1 MFIEENSKPSEK
13 LKAWY
18 LFTDDFIAGTA
29 HLTNTHIGC
38 YIRLLCW
45 NWNKRCQG
53 IPNNATTYHRIAM
66 CVTEA
71 EKVACNE
78 VIKEFFHDVNGV
90 YQNER
95 QLQEYLYITN
105 RREASRQNGK
115 LGGRPKKPSKNPPT
129 PTPTTTIT
137 RSIKDQM
144 IEKVLS
150 KSKSNLGQNMMLFH
164 DFWKNIKYKVSKGKA
179 EKKYSLLNEEWKNKP
194 TELCELYNKY
204 YDSVTDKQYVKH
216 PAYWLSDKKYLD
228 EIPSNNTEKVDMY
241 DLRLKGFK
249 ECIAKKITKPFIVTS
264 ARQNPSDVL
273 RAIKEGEFTKQEA
286 ELYLDMKGWV

>member
-1 MFIEENSKPSEK
+1 MFIEENSKPREK

-38 YIRLLCW
+38 YVRLLCW

-53 IPNNATTYHRIAM
+53 IPNNRFTYHRIAM
-66 CVTEA
+66 CVTQE
-71 EKVACNE
+71 EKLACDD
-78 VIKEFFHDVNGV
+78 VIKEFFVEVNGI

-115 LGGRPKKPSKNPPT
+115 LGGRPKKPSQNPPT

-137 RSIKDQM
+137 RSYKDKM
-144 IEKVLS
+144 IRKVYANNNFNIFWEK
-150 KSKSNLGQNMMLFH
+150 
-164 DFWKNIKYKVSKGKA
+164 IKYKVSKGRA
-179 EKKYSLLNEEWKNKP
+179 EKNFGKLDKEWHNKP
-194 TELCELYNKY
+194 TELCELFNKY
-204 YDSVTDKQYVKH
+204 FDSVKDKQYAKH
-216 PAYWLSDKKYLD
+216 PAHWLSDKKYLD

-249 ECIAKKITKPFIVTS
+249 ECIAKKITKPFIVSS
-264 ARQNPSDVL
+264 ARQNPNDVL

>member
-1 MFIEENSKPSEK
+1 MFIEENSKPREK

-38 YIRLLCW
+38 YVRLLCW

-53 IPNNATTYHRIAM
+53 IPNNRFTYHRIAM
-66 CVTEA
+66 CVTQE
-71 EKVACNE
+71 EKLACDD
-78 VIKEFFHDVNGV
+78 VIKEFFVEVNGI

-115 LGGRPKKPSKNPPT
+115 LGGRPKKPSQNPPT

-137 RSIKDQM
+137 RSYKDKM
-144 IEKVLS
+144 IRKVYANNNFNIFWEK
-150 KSKSNLGQNMMLFH
+150 
-164 DFWKNIKYKVSKGKA
+164 IKYKVSKGRA
-179 EKKYSLLNEEWKNKP
+179 EKNFGKLDKEWHNKP
-194 TELCELYNKY
+194 TKLCELFNKY
-204 YDSVTDKQYVKH
+204 FDSVKDKQYAKH
-216 PAYWLSDKKYLD
+216 PAHWLSDKKYLD

-249 ECIAKKITKPFIVTS
+249 ECIAKKITKPFIVSS
-264 ARQNPSDVL
+264 ARQNPNDVL

>member
-78 VIKEFFHDVNGV
+78 VIKEFFHDINGV

-137 RSIKDQM
+137 RSNKDQM
-144 IEKVLS
+144 IRKVYANNNFSIFWEK
-150 KSKSNLGQNMMLFH
+150 
-164 DFWKNIKYKVSKGKA
+164 IKYKVSKGRA
-179 EKKYSLLNEEWKNKP
+179 EKNFEKLDKEWHNKP
-194 TELCELYNKY
+194 TELCELFNKY
-204 YDSVTDKQYVKH
+204 YDSVTDKQYAKH

-249 ECIAKKITKPFIVTS
+249 ECIDKKIAKPFIVSS

-273 RAIKEGEFTKQEA
+273 RAIKEGQFTKQEA

>member
-1 MFIEENSKPSEK
+1 MFIQENSKPREK

-38 YIRLLCW
+38 YVRLLCW

-53 IPNNATTYHRIAM
+53 IPNNATTYHRVAM
-66 CVTEA
+66 CVTEE
-71 EKVACNE
+71 EKLACDA
-78 VIKEFFHDVNGV
+78 VIKEFFVELNGI

-105 RREASRQNGK
+105 RREASRKNGK
-115 LGGRPKKPSKNPPT
+115 LGGRPKKPSQNPPT
-129 PTPTTTIT
+129 PTPTNTLNPK
-137 RSIKDQM
+137 KD
-144 IEKVLS
+144 
-150 KSKSNLGQNMMLFH
+150 LF
-164 DFWKNIKYKVSKGKA
+164 DLFWKKIKYKVSKGRA
-179 EKKYSLLNEEWKNKP
+179 EKNFGKLDKEWHNKP
-194 TELCELYNKY
+194 TKLCELFNKY
-204 YDSVTDKQYVKH
+204 YDSVTDKQYAKH
-216 PAYWLSDKKYLD
+216 PAHWLSDKKYLD

-249 ECIAKKITKPFIVTS
+249 ECIDKKITKPFIVTS
-264 ARQNPSDVL
+264 ARQNPNDVL
-273 RAIKEGEFTKQEA
+273 RAIKEGQFTKQEA

>member
-1 MFIEENSKPSEK
+1 MFIEENSKPREK

-38 YIRLLCW
+38 YVRLLCW

-53 IPNNATTYHRIAM
+53 IPNNRFTYHRIAM
-66 CVTEA
+66 CVTQE
-71 EKVACNE
+71 EKLACDD
-78 VIKEFFHDVNGV
+78 VIKEFFVELNGI

-105 RREASRQNGK
+105 RREASRKNGK
-115 LGGRPKKPSKNPPT
+115 LGGRPKKPSIEPSIKANRKPPT
-129 PTPTTTIT
+129 PNPLPLPNTKTNN
-137 RSIKDQM
+137 SI
-144 IEKVLS
+144 I
-150 KSKSNLGQNMMLFH
+150 GQNMMLFH
-164 DFWKNIKYKVSKGKA
+164 DFWSKIKYKVGKGKA
-179 EKKYSLLNEEWKNKP
+179 EKKYFALDKEWKNKP
-194 TELCELYNKY
+194 KELCELYNKY
-204 YDSVTDKQYVKH
+204 YDSITDKQYAKH
-216 PAYWLSDKKYLD
+216 PAHWLSDKKYLD
-228 EIPSNNTEKVDMY
+228 EIPSGNTEKVDMY

-249 ECIAKKITKPFIVTS
+249 ECIDKKITKPFIVTS

-273 RAIKEGEFTKQEA
+273 RAIKEGQFTKQEA

>member
-1 MFIEENSKPSEK
+1 MFIEENSKPREK

-38 YIRLLCW
+38 YVRLLCW

-53 IPNNATTYHRIAM
+53 IPNNRFTYHRIAM
-66 CVTEA
+66 CVTQE
-71 EKVACNE
+71 EKLACDD
-78 VIKEFFHDVNGV
+78 VIKEFFVEVNGI

-115 LGGRPKKPSKNPPT
+115 LGGRPKKPSQNPPT

-137 RSIKDQM
+137 RSYKDKM
-144 IEKVLS
+144 IRKVYANNNFNIFWEK
-150 KSKSNLGQNMMLFH
+150 
-164 DFWKNIKYKVSKGKA
+164 IKYKVSKGRA
-179 EKKYSLLNEEWKNKP
+179 EKNFGKLDKEWHNKP
-194 TELCELYNKY
+194 TELCELFNKY
-204 YDSVTDKQYVKH
+204 YDSITDKQYAKH
-216 PAYWLSDKKYLD
+216 PAHWLSDKKYLD

-249 ECIAKKITKPFIVTS
+249 ECIAKKITKPFIVSS
-264 ARQNPSDVL
+264 ARQNPNDVL

>member
-1 MFIEENSKPSEK
+1 MFIEENSKPREK

-38 YIRLLCW
+38 YVRLLCW

-71 EKVACNE
+71 EKLACDE
-78 VIKEFFHDVNGV
+78 VIKEFFVEVNGV
-90 YQNER
+90 FQNER

-115 LGGRPKKPSKNPPT
+115 LGGRPKKPSQNPPT
-129 PTPTTTIT
+129 PTPTNTLKPKTNNF
-137 RSIKDQM
+137 SIFW
-144 IEKVLS
+144 EK
-150 KSKSNLGQNMMLFH
+150 
-164 DFWKNIKYKVSKGKA
+164 IKYKVSKGRA
-179 EKKYSLLNEEWKNKP
+179 EKNFGKLDKEWHNKP
-194 TELCELYNKY
+194 TELCELFNKY
-204 YDSVTDKQYVKH
+204 YDSITDKQYAKH
-216 PAYWLSDKKYLD
+216 PAHWLSDKKYLD
-228 EIPSNNTEKVDMY
+228 EIPSSNTEKVDMY